1 MWDTKDLMVM
11 VTEVRANFEHVVDAE
26 RMLSGLVAKMYVR
39 KTS

>member
-1 MWDTKDLMVM
+1 MSVIKDLMVM

-26 RMLSGLVAKMYVR
+26 RMPTLVAKMYVR